1 MGGSN
6 VNAITESIEEH
17 HRLIIFSLSFV
28 LVFMGISCIFHD
40 VIQIC
45 HAVFGCDHRIH
56 AAMAQ

>member
-1 MGGSN
+1 MH
-6 VNAITESIEEH
+6 AITESIEAH
-17 HRLIIFSLSFV
+17 HRLIIFSLSLV